1 MTAQAQ
7 LIWSG
12 PTNPGTVDQSAPFNR
27 ADFLFFVAN
36 DLPVTDG
43 YEFAAAVVV
52 EVIARE
58 PVGGSAI
65 AVTYG
70 TREIP
75 LDVSIFDTAAIVP
88 IPAEITGSDLN
99 LTLYLATAY
108 AIDISIYAVAP
119 LGGCSIQD
127 VCDKVDYA
135 NTLLTAQAARSLVG
149 DAVAIASF
157 VGSLTAFLAGDPFA
171 LVGVVAP
178 LLGGTGIGQ
187 LPFGGEVGG
196 VIDIL
201 QPQYQTLFS

>member
-7 LIWSG
+7 LIWDGS
-12 PTNPGTVDQSAPFNR
+12 TNPGQVDQSQPFQR
-27 ADFLFFVAN
+27 GDFLLFVAN
-36 DLPVTDG
+36 DLPDGDG
-43 YEFAAAVVV
+43 YEFAASLVI

-58 PVGGSAI
+58 PVGGSSI

-70 TREIP
+70 SREIP
-75 LDVSIFDTAAIVP
+75 LDVGVMDTGLIVP
-88 IPAEITGSDLN
+88 IPAEVTGADLN
-99 LTLYLATAY
+99 ITLYLATAY
-108 AIDISIYAVAP
+108 AIDISIYAIAA

-149 DAVAIASF
+149 DAIGIASF
-157 VGSLTAFLAGDPFA
+157 IGSLTAFLAGDPFA

-201 QPQYQTLFS
+201 QPGYQILFD